1 VTTIAWVYTMNQIG
15 RVGAW
20 SRYVFPYAVNATA
33 LLGERLFLR
42 AGNEV
47 YEVRED
53 ASADGT
59 QEVAAIVQWPWL
71 DFGTPGATKM
81 LQSVDVVG
89 TGPGTVNVQVG
100 YDQRFTEAFTP
111 SYNVPIDTLLGM
123 PIPIPV
129 SAPTL
134 SMRLT
139 FTGKWSLQA
148 INVMVNEG
156 RRKT

>member
-1 VTTIAWVYTMNQIG
+1 MSTTAWVYSMAG
-15 RVGAW
+15 RGGAW
-20 SRYVFPYAVNATA
+20 SRYVFPWSINATA
-33 LLGERLFLR
+33 LLGNRLFLR
-42 AGNEV
+42 SGATV
-47 YEVRED
+47 YEVTETANTD
-53 ASADGT
+53 DGT
-59 QEVAAIVQWPWL
+59 PITGIVQWPWL